1 MQLVL
6 AAVGLMAFLWGTQ
19 VLVRRQLESQKTDGE
34 DDA

>member
-6 AAVGLMAFLWGTQ
+6 AAVALMALLWGTQ
-19 VLVRRQLESQKTDGE
+19 VMVRRQLESQETDRD

>member
-6 AAVGLMAFLWGTQ
+6 AAVALMTLLWGTQ
-19 VLVRRQLESQKTDGE
+19 VLVRRQLESQQTDGD

>member
-6 AAVGLMAFLWGTQ
+6 AAVVLMALLWGTQ
-19 VLVRRQLESQKTDGE
+19 VMVRRQLESQQTDRD

>member
-6 AAVGLMAFLWGTQ
+6 AAVGLMALLWGTQ
-19 VLVRRQLESQKTDGE
+19 LLVRRQLESQQTD

>member
-6 AAVGLMAFLWGTQ
+6 AAVGLIAFLWGTQ
-19 VLVRRQLESQKTDGE
+19 MLVRRQLESQQADGE